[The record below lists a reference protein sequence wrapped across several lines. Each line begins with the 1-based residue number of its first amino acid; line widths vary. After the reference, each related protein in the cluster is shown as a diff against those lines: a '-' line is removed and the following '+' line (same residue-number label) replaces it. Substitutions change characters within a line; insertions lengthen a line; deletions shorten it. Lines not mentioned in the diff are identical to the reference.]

1 MATKTTE
8 TGPADAGDL
17 PPAAGDNMEQLQD
30 MEVEVSIEMGRA
42 KLTLDEALALGEQSL
57 LELNKNHGEAV
68 DIRLNGKLFGRGE
81 VVVVGENFG
90 VRLTEIVGQS
100 EGGEA

>member
-1 MATKTTE
+1 MATKPPE

-17 PPAAGDNMEQLQD
+17 PPAAGDNLEQLQD

-42 KLTLDEALALGEQSL
+42 KLTLDEALALDEQSL

>member
-17 PPAAGDNMEQLQD
+17 PPASGDNMEQLQD

-68 DIRLNGKLFGRGE
+68 DIRLNSKLFGRGE
-81 VVVVGENFG
+81 VGGVDGNFG
-90 VRLTEIVGQS
+90 VRLTEIAGHS
-100 EGGEA
+100 KGGEA